1 MIFEDKVMMPMI
13 DITKTYFIPS
23 LIMANLLHQYQHQ
36 KCSKCFEFILLVMAT
51 VIRGRKLINKLVINK
66 LEKFK
71 FFHVG
76 KNNSHPRKNEKNREN
91 GLNFVINFL
100 HYSCVFLDS

>member
-1 MIFEDKVMMPMI
+1 MIYEDKVMMPMI

-51 VIRGRKLINKLVINK
+51 VIKKAMNSILIMAILIMV
-66 LEKFK
+66 
-71 FFHVG
+71 
-76 KNNSHPRKNEKNREN
+76 P
-91 GLNFVINFL
+91 
-100 HYSCVFLDS
+100 